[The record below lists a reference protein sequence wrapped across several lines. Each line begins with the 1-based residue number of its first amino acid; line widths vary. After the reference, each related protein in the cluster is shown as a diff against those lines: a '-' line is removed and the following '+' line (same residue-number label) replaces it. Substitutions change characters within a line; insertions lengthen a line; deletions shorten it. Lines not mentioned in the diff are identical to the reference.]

1 MVKGGKDMTST
12 VTFTLSQEDSTTL
25 EIGLLKL
32 QSYLLN
38 DKKNIKKKADR
49 EAEVFKYLHLYEK
62 IRNTRCGY

>member
-1 MVKGGKDMTST
+1 MTST

-38 DKKNIKKKADR
+38 DKKNIKKKVDR

>member
-1 MVKGGKDMTST
+1 M
-12 VTFTLSQEDSTTL
+12 TL

-32 QSYLLN
+32 QAYLFN

-62 IRNTRCGY
+62 ISETRCGY

>member
-1 MVKGGKDMTST
+1 MSST

-25 EIGLLKL
+25 ELGLLKL

-38 DKKNIKKKADR
+38 DKKNIKKKVDR

>member
-1 MVKGGKDMTST
+1 MNST

-38 DKKNIKKKADR
+38 DKKNIKKKVNR

>member
-1 MVKGGKDMTST
+1 MSST

-32 QSYLLN
+32 QSCLLN
-38 DKKNIKKKADR
+38 DKKNIKKKVDR

>member
-1 MVKGGKDMTST
+1 MSST

-38 DKKNIKKKADR
+38 DKKNIKKKVDR

-62 IRNTRCGY
+62 IRETRCGY

>member
-1 MVKGGKDMTST
+1 MNKT
-12 VTFTLSQEDSTTL
+12 VTFTLSKEDSITL
-25 EIGLLKL
+25 EIGLLRL

-38 DKKNIKKKADR
+38 DKKNISKKADR

>member
-1 MVKGGKDMTST
+1 MSST

-38 DKKNIKKKADR
+38 DKKNIKKKVDR

>member
-1 MVKGGKDMTST
+1 MIST

-38 DKKNIKKKADR
+38 DKKNIKKKVDR

>member
-1 MVKGGKDMTST
+1 MTST

>member
-1 MVKGGKDMTST
+1 MNKT
-12 VTFTLSQEDSTTL
+12 VTFTLSKEDSMTL
-25 EIGLLKL
+25 EIGLLRL

-38 DKKNIKKKADR
+38 DKKNIRKKADR

>member
-1 MVKGGKDMTST
+1 LNKTIN
-12 VTFTLSQEDSTTL
+12 FTLSQEDSMTL

-32 QSYLLN
+32 QAYLFN

-62 IRNTRCGY
+62 ISETRCGY

>member
-1 MVKGGKDMTST
+1 MNKT
-12 VTFTLSQEDSTTL
+12 VNFTLSQEDSMTL

-32 QSYLLN
+32 QTYLFN

-62 IRNTRCGY
+62 IRETRCGY

>member
-1 MVKGGKDMTST
+1 MKST

-38 DKKNIKKKADR
+38 DKKNIKKKVDR